1 MTKNKKISND
11 IAVNKKAKFDYEM
24 KEEFIA
30 GVQLQGWQV
39 KALRAG
45 RGSLAN
51 NPHVIIDRNGEA
63 WIAGMIITPLLQ
75 ASTHVD
81 ANPNASIKLL
91 LNRKEID
98 RMIGQ
103 KEQKGY
109 TIIVNKL
116 FWQRNFIKAKI
127 SLAKG
132 KNNSDK
138 RSAIKD
144 RESKIEADR
153 AVKNA
158 RL

>member
-1 MTKNKKISND
+1 MTKNKKSSND
-11 IAVNKKAKFDYEM
+11 IAINKKAKFDYEM

>member
-1 MTKNKKISND
+1 MSKNKKGSND
-11 IAVNKKAKFDYEM
+11 IAINKKAKFDYEM
-24 KEEFIA
+24 QEEFIA

-109 TIIVNKL
+109 TIVVNKL

-132 KNNSDK
+132 KNKSDK

-158 RL
+158 RI